1 MAVDK
6 QKANDTRLA
15 PVQTRSRRRRE
26 EIVDAAAEL
35 MFEAGADALTTRTL
49 SAHSG
54 IPVPTIYRY
63 FSDRDAIIIAFIERQ
78 MGEMDREVAEAVLR
92 LDRVT
97 VSGVIEAFG
106 RAHMRHHQRHPKA
119 VVAWFG
125 GRQSEAVST
134 CVKEQD
140 ARIAQWLLNTFTSVG
155 LLRKDTPAF
164 VTELLVRQFDR
175 MFEFVF
181 AEDRSE
187 QEQAAI
193 VDFFLDLVT
202 SYVDRYATKA
212 GMEGVPREKFM
223 AALARLTESPP
234 ATAER

>member
-1 MAVDK
+1 MAEER
-6 QKANDTRLA
+6 QKAADARLS
-15 PVQTRSRRRRE
+15 PVQNRSRRRRE

-35 MFEAGADALTTRTL
+35 MFEDGADALTTRSL
-49 SAHSG
+49 SARSG

-78 MGEMDREVAEAVLR
+78 MREMDQEVAEAVLK

-125 GRQSEAVST
+125 GRQSEAVSA

-140 ARIAQWLLNTFTSVG
+140 ARIARWLMTTFTSVG
-155 LLRKDTPAF
+155 LLREDTPEF

-181 AEDRSE
+181 TEERPASE
-187 QEQAAI
+187 QEAI
-193 VDFFLDLVT
+193 VEFFLDLVT
-202 SYVDRYATKA
+202 SHVDRYATRA
-212 GMEGVPREKFM
+212 GMEGVPREEFA
-223 AALARLTESPP
+223 AALARLTDSETEN
-234 ATAER
+234 AAG